1 MKRKRIAAAKSIG
14 AHGLRADVSVEADA
28 IALVQKT
35 IELFPDYNVL
45 INNAGFGS
53 FGPLIDTDLA
63 EMQRVFATN
72 VFGAMVVAR
81 ESARH
86 FITRKRGN
94 IINISSS
101 AGVRGFAGGTAYAAS
116 KFAVSG
122 MTECWRA
129 ELRKH
134 DIRVMQINPSEV
146 QTDFFRGGRPQSER
160 KLRATEIAPRRPI
173 DAGDGRPRLH
183 HRAVGVGDES
193 GLTVLLAIRPQRRA
207 PVAVRVARHLDLPRL
222 ATHRAILHER
232 LAAPAGVFDVQLDR
246 LRRNRDRSAEDS
258 RSSEQSS

>member
-1 MKRKRIAAAKSIG
+1 MKLSDARALVTGGSSGIGFEIARQLKEKGAQVVICGREEAKVIEAAKKIG
-14 AHGLRADVSVEADA
+14 AHGIRADVSVEADA
-28 IALVQKT
+28 IALVRKT
-35 IELFPDYNVL
+35 IEISPDYNVL

-53 FGPLIDTDLA
+53 FAPLLDTDLT
-63 EMQRVFATN
+63 EMQRLFATN

-86 FITRKRGN
+86 FVSQKRGN

-116 KFAVSG
+116 KFALSG

-146 QTDFFRGGRPQSER
+146 QTEFFRGGRPPSER
-160 KLRATEIAPRRPI
+160 KLRATEIAHAALSMLEMDDRGFI
-173 DAGDGRPRLH
+173 TELS
-183 HRAVGVGDES
+183 VW
-193 GLTVLLAIRPQRRA
+193 
-207 PVAVRVARHLDLPRL
+207 
-222 ATHRAILHER
+222 ATN
-232 LAAPAGVFDVQLDR
+232 PD
-246 LRRNRDRSAEDS
+246 
-258 RSSEQSS
+258 

>member
-1 MKRKRIAAAKSIG
+1 MKISDVRALVTGGTSGIGFEIARQLKDKGGQVVICGRDESKLREAAAEIG
-14 AHGLRADVSVEADA
+14 AHGIRADVSIESDA
-28 IALVQKT
+28 VNLVRQTIAH
-35 IELFPDYNVL
+35 FADYNVL

-53 FGPLIDTDLA
+53 FAPLLDTDL
-63 EMQRVFATN
+63 ESMQRLFATN

-86 FITRKRGN
+86 FIANKRGN
-94 IINISSS
+94 IINMSSS

-116 KFAVSG
+116 KFALSG

-160 KLRATEIAPRRPI
+160 KLRATEIAHAALSMLEMDDRGFI
-173 DAGDGRPRLH
+173 TALS
-183 HRAVGVGDES
+183 VW
-193 GLTVLLAIRPQRRA
+193 
-207 PVAVRVARHLDLPRL
+207 
-222 ATHRAILHER
+222 ATN
-232 LAAPAGVFDVQLDR
+232 PD
-246 LRRNRDRSAEDS
+246 
-258 RSSEQSS
+258 

>member
-1 MKRKRIAAAKSIG
+1 MKLSDVRALVTGGSSGIGFEIARQLKEKGAQVVICGRDEAKVIEAAKNIG
-14 AHGLRADVSVEADA
+14 AHGIRADVSVEADA
-28 IALVQKT
+28 IALVRKT
-35 IELFPDYNVL
+35 IEILPDYNVL

-53 FGPLIDTDLA
+53 FAPLLDTDLA
-63 EMQRVFATN
+63 EMERLFATN

-86 FITRKRGN
+86 FVSRSRGN

-146 QTDFFRGGRPQSER
+146 QTEFSRGNRPPSER
-160 KLRATEIAPRRPI
+160 KLRATEIAHAALSMLEM
-173 DAGDGRPRLH
+173 DDGGFITELS
-183 HRAVGVGDES
+183 VW
-193 GLTVLLAIRPQRRA
+193 
-207 PVAVRVARHLDLPRL
+207 
-222 ATHRAILHER
+222 ATN
-232 LAAPAGVFDVQLDR
+232 PD
-246 LRRNRDRSAEDS
+246 
-258 RSSEQSS
+258 

>member
-1 MKRKRIAAAKSIG
+1 MKLNDVRALVTGGSSGIGFEIARQLRANGGEVVICGRDEAKVIEAAGIIG
-14 AHGLRADVSVEADA
+14 AHGIRADVSVEAEA
-28 IALVQKT
+28 VALLRKT
-35 IELFPDYNVL
+35 VELFPDYNVL
-45 INNAGFGS
+45 VNNAGFGS
-53 FGPLIDTDLA
+53 FAPLLDTDLG

-86 FITRKRGN
+86 FVTRKRGN

-116 KFAVSG
+116 KFALSG

-134 DIRVMQINPSEV
+134 DVRVMQINPSEV

-160 KLRATEIAPRRPI
+160 KLRATEIAH
-173 DAGDGRPRLH
+173 AAL
-183 HRAVGVGDES
+183 S
-193 GLTVLLAIRPQRRA
+193 MLTMDDRGFITELSVW
-207 PVAVRVARHLDLPRL
+207 
-222 ATHRAILHER
+222 ATN
-232 LAAPAGVFDVQLDR
+232 PD
-246 LRRNRDRSAEDS
+246 
-258 RSSEQSS
+258 

>member
-1 MKRKRIAAAKSIG
+1 MKLSDVRALVTGGSSGIGFEIARQLKEKGGEVVICGRDEAKVAEAARKIG
-14 AHGLRADVSVEADA
+14 AHGIRADVSIEADVVGV
-28 IALVQKT
+28 IGRT

-53 FGPLIDTDLA
+53 FAPLLDTDLG
-63 EMQRVFATN
+63 EMQRLFATN

-86 FITRKRGN
+86 FVSRRRGN

-160 KLRATEIAPRRPI
+160 KLRAIEIAHAALSMLEMDDRGFI
-173 DAGDGRPRLH
+173 TELS
-183 HRAVGVGDES
+183 VW
-193 GLTVLLAIRPQRRA
+193 
-207 PVAVRVARHLDLPRL
+207 
-222 ATHRAILHER
+222 ATN
-232 LAAPAGVFDVQLDR
+232 PD
-246 LRRNRDRSAEDS
+246 
-258 RSSEQSS
+258 